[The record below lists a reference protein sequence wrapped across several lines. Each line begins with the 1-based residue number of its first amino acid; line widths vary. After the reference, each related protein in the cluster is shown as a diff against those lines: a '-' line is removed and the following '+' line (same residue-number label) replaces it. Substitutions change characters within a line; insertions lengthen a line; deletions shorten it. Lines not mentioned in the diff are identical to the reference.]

1 MLSLCTGKSHLA
13 IVQKVNNEGEGDPFY
28 EVLGLVT
35 LEDVIEEIIKSEIL
49 DESDGYS
56 ERLLDVF
63 WVDSRRV
70 IWTELWWV
78 LSWYLSCHLNWIMMW
93 VDTCHVI
100 WTELWWF
107 VSLYSGHKGEASDGP
122 GGDSSGA
129 AQRSRWV
136 LHLQASEGE
145 RRSAPLRSCAGHPP
159 IPVPRSVCFTVKQ

>member
-1 MLSLCTGKSHLA
+1 MHFESNQVITELLLKQMLSLCTGKSHLA

-63 WVDSRRV
+63 WVDSCR
-70 IWTELWWV
+70 
-78 LSWYLSCHLNWIMMW
+78 
-93 VDTCHVI
+93 VI

-136 LHLQASEGE
+136 LHLQTSRGRTEDPHL
-145 RRSAPLRSCAGHPP
+145 SAAVAGHPP
-159 IPVPRSVCFTVKQ
+159 IPVPRSVCFNVKQ